1 VSDAP
6 TTITATATASVR
18 RGSRARVAIW
28 AFHLALPL
36 AGLWLLLAVPPAD
49 VVWEHH
55 PSHFWLV
62 AVAAALSAWLALA
75 VDRAARH
82 HGDARLLLVGLGFL
96 AAALFFGLHALA
108 TPGVL
113 LDHANGGFALA
124 TPAGLALSAVFGA
137 AAALNMDGGVG
148 RWALRAGPYLR
159 YGLIGVA
166 ALWGVVS
173 LTGLPPL
180 ADPGVG
186 ERGSVAVVVLVVL
199 AVPLYLAAALRCFLL
214 YRRRRSVVL
223 LSVLTADVLLAEAM
237 VAVALGANW
246 HLTWWLWHVLMVMAF
261 GYVGYSAYVTYRRE
275 GATRGLFD
283 AVGTEATLRAVRVE
297 YGSALEQLVA
307 AVARQEAG
315 ELTPAEMSLITS
327 GLAVRFGLSEG
338 QTAVLGRAA
347 AALRADREQIGRLD
361 VLVAIGHES
370 GVLLGERDLLARAVR
385 RVVTGFGCD
394 AARIGLLDSGRLS
407 FPAALASDPRLPVPP
422 NLQQRLAQRGPFD
435 IGPEQM
441 ACTLAVKERPAG
453 VLVVHRRGGFGGR
466 DRAMIASLA
475 AQLSMGLENARL
487 YEQLDG
493 LFRQYMSPDVA
504 TALIADPRQA
514 ALGGAVVEVT
524 AVFADLRGFTTF
536 SEAST
541 PEQIVAM
548 LNRYFEVATAEILAA
563 GGTIVQFVG
572 DALMALFNA
581 PVRQPDHALRA
592 AAAALRM
599 QAGIDAVGEPDW
611 PRFRVGINTGPALV
625 GNIGSTELRNF
636 NAMGDAVNV
645 AARLE
650 TTALPGQVVIGES
663 TRALLPQGTVT
674 EPLGELAVK
683 GRRTPVV
690 AHILTAVPGVR
701 ISTGSQPVGRHGDDE
716 ETRAL

>member
-1 VSDAP
+1 MTRAVR
-6 TTITATATASVR
+6 TVR
-18 RGSRARVAIW
+18 RGSRARLALW
-28 AFHLALPL
+28 LFHLALPA

-62 AVAAALSAWLALA
+62 LAAAVLSAWLALQ
-75 VDRAARH
+75 VDKAARR
-82 HGDARLLLVGLGFL
+82 HGDARLMLVGLGFL

-113 LDHANGGFALA
+113 LDHANGGFSLA
-124 TPAGLALSAVFGA
+124 TPAGLALSALFGA
-137 AAALNMDGGVG
+137 AAALNLDGMLAAPVL
-148 RWALRAGPYLR
+148 RAAPALRW
-159 YGLIGVA
+159 GLLGIA
-166 ALWGVVS
+166 AVWGVVS

-180 ADPGVG
+180 ADPLVA
-186 ERGSVAVVVLVVL
+186 ERGSAAVVVLVVV
-199 AVPLYLAAALRCFLL
+199 AVPLYLAAALRSFLL

-275 GATRGLFD
+275 GATSGLFD
-283 AVGTEATLRAVRVE
+283 AVGTEATLAAVRAE

-327 GLAVRFGLSEG
+327 GLAMRFGLTEG

-347 AALRADREQIGRLD
+347 AALRADREQIERLD

-370 GVLLGERDLLARAVR
+370 RVLLGERDLLMRAVR
-385 RVVTGFGCD
+385 RVVGGFGCD
-394 AARIGLLDSGRLS
+394 AARIGLLDSGRLM
-407 FPAALASDPRLPVPP
+407 FPPELASDPRMPVPQGL
-422 NLQQRLAQRGPFD
+422 LQGLGQRAPFD
-435 IGPEQM
+435 VGPELV
-441 ACTLAVKERPAG
+441 ACALAVKDRPAG
-453 VLVVHRRGGFGGR
+453 VLVMHRRGGFGGR
-466 DRAMIASLA
+466 DRALIASLA

-487 YEQLDG
+487 YKQLDG

-548 LNRYFEVATAEILAA
+548 LNRYFEVATAAILAE

-592 AAAALRM
+592 ARAALRM
-599 QAGIDAVGEPDW
+599 QAGIDAVAESGW

-650 TTALPGQVVIGES
+650 TSAHPGQVVIGES
-663 TRALLPQGTVT
+663 TRALLPAGTVC
-674 EPLGELAVK
+674 EPLGELSVK

-690 AHILTAVPGVR
+690 AHVLARLPGVR
-701 ISTGSQPVGRHGDDE
+701 ISTGS
-716 ETRAL
+716 TR

>member
-1 VSDAP
+1 VNAP
-6 TTITATATASVR
+6 TTITATATAVR
-18 RGSRARVAIW
+18 RGSRARVLIW

-62 AVAAALSAWLALA
+62 FAAAALSAWLALA

-82 HGDARLLLVGLGFL
+82 HGDARLLLVGLGFF

-113 LDHANGGFALA
+113 VGRANGGFSLA
-124 TPAGLALSAVFGA
+124 TPAGLALSALFGA
-137 AAALNMDGGVG
+137 AAALNLNGAIGQ
-148 RWALRAGPYLR
+148 WALRAGPYLR
-159 YGLIGVA
+159 WALVA
-166 ALWGVVS
+166 IAVVWGAVS

-180 ADPGVG
+180 ADPRVG
-186 ERGSVAVVVLVVL
+186 DRGSGAVVALVVI
-199 AVPLYLAAALRCFLL
+199 AVPLYLAAAVRCFLL
-214 YRRRRSVVL
+214 YRRRHSVVL
-223 LSVLTADVLLAEAM
+223 LSILTADVLLAEAM

-246 HLTWWLWHVLMVMAF
+246 HLTWWLWHVLMVVAF

-327 GLAVRFGLSEG
+327 GLATRFGLSEG

-347 AALRADREQIGRLD
+347 AALRADRDQIERLD
-361 VLVAIGHES
+361 VLVAIGRES
-370 GVLLGERDLLARAVR
+370 RVLVGESDLLVGAVR
-385 RVVTGFGCD
+385 RVVAGFGCD
-394 AARIGLLDSGRLS
+394 AARIGLLENGRLA
-407 FPAALASDPRLPVPP
+407 FPALLASDPHMPVPP
-422 NLQQRLAQRGPFD
+422 NLHQALSRRDPFD
-435 IGPEQM
+435 VGPEQVG
-441 ACTLAVKERPAG
+441 CTLAVKDRPAG
-453 VLVVHRRGGFGGR
+453 ILLIRRRGGFGGR

-475 AQLSMGLENARL
+475 GQLSMSLENARL
-487 YEQLDG
+487 YKQLDG

-581 PVRQPDHALRA
+581 PVQQPDHALRA

-599 QAGIDAVGEPDW
+599 QAGIDAVAEPDW
-611 PRFRVGINTGPALV
+611 PRFRIGINTGPALV

-650 TTALPGQVVIGES
+650 TTAVPGQVVIGET
-663 TRALLPQGTVT
+663 TRALLPRGALT
-674 EPLGELAVK
+674 EPLGELSVK

-690 AHILTAVPGVR
+690 AHVLTGLPGMR
-701 ISTGSQPVGRHGDDE
+701 ISTGLQPVARHGDDE

>member
-1 VSDAP
+1 M
-6 TTITATATASVR
+6 TASVR
-18 RGSRARVAIW
+18 PVAQPTPRRGGSRARLAIW
-28 AFHLALPL
+28 LLHLGLPI

-49 VVWEHH
+49 IVWEHH

-62 AVAAALSAWLALA
+62 FAAAALSAWLALA
-75 VDRAARH
+75 VDRAARRH
-82 HGDARLLLVGLGFL
+82 ADARLLLVGLGFL

-113 LDHANGGFALA
+113 LDRANGGFGLA
-124 TPAGLALSAVFGA
+124 TPAGLALSSLFGA
-137 AAALNMDGGVG
+137 VAALDLDGPGAARV
-148 RWALRAGPYLR
+148 LRAAPTLR
-159 YGLIGVA
+159 WGLFGLA
-166 ALWGVVS
+166 ALWGLLS

-180 ADPGVG
+180 ADPGLG
-186 ERGSVAVVVLVVL
+186 TRDSVAVLVLVAL
-199 AVPLYLAAALRCFLL
+199 AVPLYLLAALRCFVL

-223 LSVLTADVLLAEAM
+223 LSMLTADVLLAEAM
-237 VAVALGANW
+237 FAVASGANW
-246 HLTWWLWHVLMVMAF
+246 HLTWWLWHVLMVIAF
-261 GYVGYSAYVTYRRE
+261 GYVGYCAYVTYHRE
-275 GATRGLFD
+275 GATSGLFD
-283 AVGTEATLRAVRVE
+283 AVGTEATVAAVRAE

-315 ELTPAEMSLITS
+315 ELSPAEMSLITS

-347 AALRADREQIGRLD
+347 AALRAEREQIERLD

-370 GVLLGERDLLARAVR
+370 RVLLGERDLLARAVG
-385 RVVTGFGCD
+385 RVVAGFGCD
-394 AARIGLLDSGRLS
+394 AARVGLLDAGRLV
-407 FPAALASDPRLPVPP
+407 FPPELASDARMPVPVH
-422 NLQQRLAQRGPFD
+422 LEQTLGRRAPFD
-435 IGPEQM
+435 VGPELV
-441 ACTLAVKERPAG
+441 ACALTVKDRPAG
-453 VLVVHRRGGFGGR
+453 LLVAHRRGGFSDR
-466 DRAMIASLA
+466 DRALIASLA

-487 YEQLDG
+487 YRQLDG

-524 AVFADLRGFTTF
+524 AMFADLRGFTTF
-536 SEAST
+536 SEVST

-548 LNRYFEVATAEILAA
+548 LNRYFEVATAEILAE
-563 GGTIVQFVG
+563 GGTVVQFVG

-581 PVRQPDHALRA
+581 PVRQPDHAVRA
-592 AAAALRM
+592 ARAALRM
-599 QAGIDAVGEPDW
+599 QARIEAVAERGW

-650 TTALPGQVVIGES
+650 TSAHPGHIVIGES
-663 TRALLPQGTVT
+663 TKVLLPPGAMC

-690 AHILTAVPGVR
+690 AHVLSGLPGVR
-701 ISTGSQPVGRHGDDE
+701 ISTGS
-716 ETRAL
+716 TR

>member
-1 VSDAP
+1 MNAP
-6 TTITATATASVR
+6 TTITASATAAVR
-18 RGSRARVAIW
+18 RGSRARVVIW

-62 AVAAALSAWLALA
+62 AVAAALSAWLALT

-581 PVRQPDHALRA
+581 PVRQPDHAVRA

-663 TRALLPQGTVT
+663 TRALLPPGTVT

-690 AHILTAVPGVR
+690 AHILTGLPGVR

>member
-1 VSDAP
+1 MNAP
-6 TTITATATASVR
+6 TTITASATAAVR
-18 RGSRARVAIW
+18 RGSRARVVIW

-62 AVAAALSAWLALA
+62 AVAAALSAWLALT

-625 GNIGSTELRNF
+625 GNIGSKELRNF

>member
-1 VSDAP
+1 MNAP
-6 TTITATATASVR
+6 TTITASATAAVR
-18 RGSRARVAIW
+18 RGSRARVVIW

-62 AVAAALSAWLALA
+62 AVAAALSAWLALT

-385 RVVTGFGCD
+385 RVVSGFGCD

-422 NLQQRLAQRGPFD
+422 NLQQGLAQRGPFD

-441 ACTLAVKERPAG
+441 ACTLAVKDRPAG

-581 PVRQPDHALRA
+581 PVRQPDHAVRA

-663 TRALLPQGTVT
+663 TRALLPSGTVT

-690 AHILTAVPGVR
+690 AHILTGLPGVR

>member
-1 VSDAP
+1 MNAP
-6 TTITATATASVR
+6 TTITASATAAVR
-18 RGSRARVAIW
+18 RGSRARVVIW

-62 AVAAALSAWLALA
+62 AVAAALSAWLALT

-385 RVVTGFGCD
+385 RVVSGFGCD

-422 NLQQRLAQRGPFD
+422 NLQQGLAQRGPFD

-524 AVFADLRGFTTF
+524 SVFADLRGFTTF

-581 PVRQPDHALRA
+581 PVRQPDHAVRA

-663 TRALLPQGTVT
+663 TRALLPSGTVT

-690 AHILTAVPGVR
+690 AHILTGLPGVR

>member
-1 VSDAP
+1 MNAP
-6 TTITATATASVR
+6 TTITATATAAVR
-18 RGSRARVAIW
+18 RGSRARVVIW

-62 AVAAALSAWLALA
+62 AVAAALSAWLALT

-137 AAALNMDGGVG
+137 TAALNMDGGVG

-199 AVPLYLAAALRCFLL
+199 TVPLYLAAALRCFLL

-385 RVVTGFGCD
+385 RVVSGFGCD

-422 NLQQRLAQRGPFD
+422 NLQQGLAQRGPFD

-581 PVRQPDHALRA
+581 PVRQPDHAVRA

-663 TRALLPQGTVT
+663 TRALLPSGTVT

-690 AHILTAVPGVR
+690 AHILTGLPGVR

>member
-1 VSDAP
+1 VNAP
-6 TTITATATASVR
+6 TTITATAAVR
-18 RGSRARVAIW
+18 RGSRARVVIW

-62 AVAAALSAWLALA
+62 AVAAALSAWLALT

-385 RVVTGFGCD
+385 RVVSGFGCD

-422 NLQQRLAQRGPFD
+422 NLQQGLAQRGPFD

-581 PVRQPDHALRA
+581 PVRQPDHAVRA

>member
-1 VSDAP
+1 MTSTVEPAVRPAP
-6 TTITATATASVR
+6 R
-18 RGSRARVAIW
+18 RGGGRARLAIW
-28 AFHLALPL
+28 IFHLGLPI

-62 AVAAALSAWLALA
+62 FAAAALSAWLALA
-75 VDRAARH
+75 VDRAARRH
-82 HGDARLLLVGLGFL
+82 ADARLLLVGLGFL

-113 LDHANGGFALA
+113 LDRANGGFGLA
-124 TPAGLALSAVFGA
+124 TPAGIALSALFGA
-137 AAALNMDGGVG
+137 AAALDLDGPQGAMVM
-148 RWALRAGPYLR
+148 RAAPALRWGVI
-159 YGLIGVA
+159 GLA
-166 ALWGVVS
+166 ALWGAVS

-180 ADPGVG
+180 ADPGLG
-186 ERGSVAVVVLVVL
+186 TRDSVVVLVLVAI

-237 VAVALGANW
+237 FAVALGANW

-261 GYVGYSAYVTYRRE
+261 GYVGYCAYVTYRRE
-275 GATRGLFD
+275 GATSGLFD
-283 AVGTEATLRAVRVE
+283 AVGTEATVAAVRAE

-327 GLAVRFGLSEG
+327 GLAARFGLTEG

-347 AALRADREQIGRLD
+347 AALRADREQIERLD

-370 GVLLGERDLLARAVR
+370 RVLLGERDLLSRAVR
-385 RVVTGFGCD
+385 RVVAGFGCD
-394 AARIGLLDSGRLS
+394 AARVGLLEGGRLV
-407 FPAALASDPRLPVPP
+407 FPPELASDARLPVPMHL
-422 NLQQRLAQRGPFD
+422 LQGLAQRAPFD
-435 IGPEQM
+435 VGPELV
-441 ACTLAVKERPAG
+441 ACALTVKDLSAG
-453 VLVVHRRGGFGGR
+453 VLVAHRRGGFDGR
-466 DRAMIASLA
+466 DRALIASLA

-487 YEQLDG
+487 YRQLDG
-493 LFRQYMSPDVA
+493 LFRQFMSPDVA

-514 ALGGAVVEVT
+514 ALGGVVVEVT

-536 SEAST
+536 SEVST

-548 LNRYFEVATAEILAA
+548 LNRYFEVATAQILAE

-581 PVRQPDHALRA
+581 PVRQPDHAVRA
-592 AAAALRM
+592 ARAALRM
-599 QAGIDAVGEPDW
+599 QAGIDAVAERGW
-611 PRFRVGINTGPALV
+611 PRFRIGINTGPALV
-625 GNIGSTELRNF
+625 GIIGGTELRNF

-650 TTALPGQVVIGES
+650 TSAHPGQVVIGES
-663 TRALLPQGTVT
+663 TKVLLPPGAVC

-690 AHILTAVPGVR
+690 AHVLSGLPGVR
-701 ISTGSQPVGRHGDDE
+701 ISTGS
-716 ETRAL
+716 TR

>member
-1 VSDAP
+1 VTDAARAAVRP
-6 TTITATATASVR
+6 AVR
-18 RGSRARVAIW
+18 RNGSRARLAIW
-28 AFHLALPL
+28 VFHLGLPV

-49 VVWEHH
+49 IVWEHH

-62 AVAAALSAWLALA
+62 ASAAALSAWLALA
-75 VDRAARH
+75 VDRAARQH
-82 HGDARLLLVGLGFL
+82 ADARLLLVGLGFL

-113 LDHANGGFALA
+113 LDRANGGFGLA
-124 TPAGLALSAVFGA
+124 TPAGLALSALFGA
-137 AAALNMDGGVG
+137 AAALDLDGPLGATVM
-148 RWALRAGPYLR
+148 RAAPALRR
-159 YGLIGVA
+159 GLFGLA
-166 ALWGVVS
+166 ALWGLVS
-173 LTGLPPL
+173 LAGLPPL
-180 ADPGVG
+180 ADPQLGT
-186 ERGSVAVVVLVVL
+186 RDSIVVVGLVGL
-199 AVPLYLAAALRCFLL
+199 AVPLYLLAALRCFLL

-223 LSVLTADVLLAEAM
+223 LSMLTADVLLAEAM
-237 VAVALGANW
+237 FAVALGANW

-261 GYVGYSAYVTYRRE
+261 GYVGYCAYVTYRRE
-275 GATRGLFD
+275 GATSGLFD
-283 AVGTEATLRAVRVE
+283 AIGTEATVAAVRAE

-315 ELTPAEMSLITS
+315 GLTPAEMSLITS
-327 GLAVRFGLSEG
+327 GLAMRFGLTEG

-347 AALRADREQIGRLD
+347 AALRADREQIERLD

-370 GVLLGERDLLARAVR
+370 RVLLGERDLLARAVG
-385 RVVTGFGCD
+385 RVVAGFGCD
-394 AARIGLLDSGRLS
+394 AARVGLLDGGHLV
-407 FPAALASDPRLPVPP
+407 FPPELASDARLPVPP
-422 NLQQRLAQRGPFD
+422 HLEQGLEQRGPFD
-435 IGPEQM
+435 VGPELV
-441 ACTLAVKERPAG
+441 ACALTVKDRPAG
-453 VLVVHRRGGFGGR
+453 VLVAHRRGGFAGR
-466 DRAMIASLA
+466 DRALMASLA

-487 YEQLDG
+487 YRQLDG

-504 TALIADPRQA
+504 AALIADPRQA

-541 PEQIVAM
+541 PQQIVAM
-548 LNRYFEVATAEILAA
+548 LNRYFEVATAEILAE

-592 AAAALRM
+592 ARAALRM
-599 QAGIDAVGEPDW
+599 QARIEVVAEPGW

-650 TTALPGQVVIGES
+650 TSAHPGQVVIGES
-663 TRALLPQGTVT
+663 TKVLLPSGTAC

-683 GRRTPVV
+683 GRKTPVV
-690 AHILTAVPGVR
+690 AHVLSGLPGVR
-701 ISTGSQPVGRHGDDE
+701 ISTGS
-716 ETRAL
+716 TR

>member
-6 TTITATATASVR
+6 TTITATASASVR

-124 TPAGLALSAVFGA
+124 TPAGLAFSAVFGA
-137 AAALNMDGGVG
+137 AAVLDMDGAVG
-148 RWALRAGPYLR
+148 RWALRADRYLR
-159 YGLIGVA
+159 YGLIGVVVV
-166 ALWGVVS
+166 WGVVS

-180 ADPGVG
+180 ADPAAG
-186 ERGSVAVVVLVVL
+186 ERGSAAVVALVVI
-199 AVPLYLAAALRCFLL
+199 AVPLYLAAAVRCFLL

-283 AVGTEATLRAVRVE
+283 AVGTEATLRAVRTE

-422 NLQQRLAQRGPFD
+422 NLHQALAQRGPFD

-441 ACTLAVKERPAG
+441 ACTLAVKDRPAG

-581 PVRQPDHALRA
+581 PVRQPDHAVRA

>member
-1 VSDAP
+1 VNAP
-6 TTITATATASVR
+6 TTITASATAAVR
-18 RGSRARVAIW
+18 RGSRARVVIW

-62 AVAAALSAWLALA
+62 AVAAALSAWLALT

-385 RVVTGFGCD
+385 RVVSGFGCD

-422 NLQQRLAQRGPFD
+422 NLQQGLAQRGPFD

-581 PVRQPDHALRA
+581 PVRQPDHAVRA

-663 TRALLPQGTVT
+663 TRALLPSGTVT

-690 AHILTAVPGVR
+690 AHILTGLPGVR